1 MRTPPESVR
10 LVNQQINALSSL
22 EHSLDILRHDITD
35 AVDLATRRSE
45 RVRRRG
51 GVVCM
56 EKRAQLG
63 VESCTAVGWERRV
76 ICARGRVGRQ
86 ELALHLEEVGEG
98 DAAALLGG
106 GHDYEAQGCIG
117 IGFRAA
123 ALVISRAAG
132 GRVGDVMDEQPFMGV
147 CQFLGLVVGDLGE
160 DD

>member
-1 MRTPPESVR
+1 
-10 LVNQQINALSSL
+10 
-22 EHSLDILRHDITD
+22 
-35 AVDLATRRSE
+35 
-45 RVRRRG
+45 
-51 GVVCM
+51 M

-98 DAAALLGG
+98 DAATLLGG
-106 GHDYEAQGCIG
+106 GHDDEAQRRIG

-123 ALVISRAAG
+123 ALVIDRAAG
-132 GRVGDVMDEQPFMGV
+132 WRVGDVVDKEPFMGV
-147 CQFLGLVVGDLGE
+147 GQFLGLVVGDLGE